1 MQLLKTLNE
10 QAKEVELIHS
20 DHMIFEK
27 YGFDTSKV
35 VTYKTLLEVSAA
47 AVGRAGERDWISD
60 LAKDKDI
67 YKPQQANWRSS
78 REDMVDFEQEPTYKG
93 RGRGENPSPQ
103 ASDLVILPGG
113 RLTNITRV
121 DGVDKDAIY
130 PSGIKVTIK
139 IPTGIYVVDS
149 SKLVASPRKSAHNP
163 DRVVWAL
170 AK

>member
-10 QAKEVELIHS
+10 QAKEVELVHS
-20 DHMIFEK
+20 DHLIFEK

-47 AVGRAGERDWISD
+47 ATGRAGERDWISD
-60 LAKDKDI
+60 LARDKDI
-67 YKPQQANWRSS
+67 YKPQQQNWRTS

-93 RGRGENPSPQ
+93 KDRGENPTPQ
-103 ASDLVILPGG
+103 AGDLVILPGG
-113 RLTNITRV
+113 RLTNIIRV
-121 DGVDKDAIY
+121 DGVDKNAIH

-139 IPTGIYVVDS
+139 IPTGTYVVDG
-149 SKLVASPRKSAHNP
+149 SKLIASPRKSAHSP
-163 DRVVWAL
+163 DKVIWAL